1 MNILVVGLGL
11 IGGSFCK
18 ALSDKTAHTIWGYDR
33 DKNVLEQALDF
44 GCISLAVNENEFN
57 NADMVIV
64 CLHPLASRSFM
75 ETNIPKFKS
84 NCIVFD
90 VCGIKGQMVSDITDL
105 ALQYNIHYV
114 GTHPMAG
121 KEHSGF
127 EFSDKDLFNNANFIV
142 TPIDKTNANA
152 LEIVITLAKQIG
164 FGQIIETNPFE
175 HDNIIA
181 YTSQLA
187 HIVSSAYVK
196 SPTLLKEKG
205 FSGGSFQDMT
215 RIATLNEDM
224 WTNLFLLNR
233 DSLIFEI
240 DTLTNNLT
248 RYRDAISENNS
259 DKLKELLRESR
270 ILKEDNVKGII

>member
-33 DKNVLEQALDF
+33 DKNVLEQALNF
-44 GCISLAVNENEFN
+44 GCISSAVNENEFN

-90 VCGIKGQMVSDITDL
+90 VCGIKGQMVSDITDV

>member
-33 DKNVLEQALDF
+33 DKNVLEQALNF
-44 GCISLAVNENEFN
+44 GCISSAVNENEFN

-175 HDNIIA
+175 
-181 YTSQLA
+181 
-187 HIVSSAYVK
+187 
-196 SPTLLKEKG
+196 
-205 FSGGSFQDMT
+205 
-215 RIATLNEDM
+215 
-224 WTNLFLLNR
+224 
-233 DSLIFEI
+233 
-240 DTLTNNLT
+240 
-248 RYRDAISENNS
+248 
-259 DKLKELLRESR
+259 
-270 ILKEDNVKGII
+270 

>member
-44 GCISLAVNENEFN
+44 GCISSAVNENEFN

-90 VCGIKGQMVSDITDL
+90 VCGIKGQMVSDITDV

>member
-44 GCISLAVNENEFN
+44 GCISSAVNENEFN

-105 ALQYNIHYV
+105 ALQYNMYYV

-152 LEIVITLAKQIG
+152 LEIIITLAEQIG

-233 DSLIFEI
+233 DSLVFEI
-240 DTLTNNLT
+240 DTLTNNLS

>member
-1 MNILVVGLGL
+1 ML
-11 IGGSFCK
+11 F
-18 ALSDKTAHTIWGYDR
+18 R
-33 DKNVLEQALDF
+33 
-44 GCISLAVNENEFN
+44 IS
-57 NADMVIV
+57 
-64 CLHPLASRSFM
+64 
-75 ETNIPKFKS
+75 
-84 NCIVFD
+84 
-90 VCGIKGQMVSDITDL
+90 
-105 ALQYNIHYV
+105 
-114 GTHPMAG
+114 
-121 KEHSGF
+121 
-127 EFSDKDLFNNANFIV
+127 
-142 TPIDKTNANA
+142 
-152 LEIVITLAKQIG
+152 
-164 FGQIIETNPFE
+164 
-175 HDNIIA
+175 

>member
-11 IGGSFCK
+11 IGGSICK
-18 ALSDKTAHTIWGYDR
+18 ALSDKTTHALWGYDR
-33 DKNVLEQALDF
+33 DKNVLKQALDF
-44 GCISLAVNENEFN
+44 GCISSAVSENEFS

-64 CLHPLASRSFM
+64 CLHPVASRSFM

-105 ALQYNIHYV
+105 ALQYNVHYI

-127 EFSDKDLFNNANFIV
+127 EFSDKDLFNGANFII
-142 TPIDKTNANA
+142 TPIDKTNSNA
-152 LEIVITLAKQIG
+152 LEIVITLAEQIG
-164 FGQIIETNPFE
+164 FGQIIKTDPFE

-196 SPTLLKEKG
+196 SPTLEKEKG

-233 DSLIFEI
+233 VSLIFEI

-248 RYRDAISENNS
+248 RYRDAISGNDSDKLRELLRDSRILNENNS
-259 DKLKELLRESR
+259 QKTL
-270 ILKEDNVKGII
+270 

>member
-1 MNILVVGLGL
+1 MNILVIGLGL
-11 IGGSFCK
+11 IGGSICK
-18 ALSDKTAHTIWGYDR
+18 ALSDRTSHAIWGYDR
-33 DKNVLEQALDF
+33 DKNTLEQALDF
-44 GCISLAVNENEFN
+44 GCISSAVSENEFS

-127 EFSDKDLFNNANFIV
+127 EFSDKDLFNGANFIV
-142 TPIDKTNANA
+142 TPIDKTDSDA
-152 LEIVITLAKQIG
+152 LEIVITLAEQIG
-164 FGQIIETNPFE
+164 FGQIIKTDPFE

-196 SPTLLKEKG
+196 SPTLEKEKG

-248 RYRDAISENNS
+248 LYRDAISENDSN
-259 DKLKELLRESR
+259 KLRELLRDSR
-270 ILKEDNVKGII
+270 ILNENNSQNTL

>member
-1 MNILVVGLGL
+1 MNILVIGLGL
-11 IGGSFCK
+11 IGGSICK
-18 ALSDKTAHTIWGYDR
+18 ALSDRTSHAIWGYDR
-33 DKNVLEQALDF
+33 DKNTLEQALDF
-44 GCISLAVNENEFN
+44 GCISSAVSENEFS

-142 TPIDKTNANA
+142 TPIDKTNSNA
-152 LEIVITLAKQIG
+152 LEIVITLAEQIG
-164 FGQIIETNPFE
+164 FGQIIKTDPFE

-196 SPTLLKEKG
+196 SPTLEKERG

-248 RYRDAISENNS
+248 LYRDAISENDSN
-259 DKLKELLRESR
+259 KLRELLRDSR
-270 ILKEDNVKGII
+270 ILNENNSQNTL

>member
-33 DKNVLEQALDF
+33 DKNVLEQALNF
-44 GCISLAVNENEFN
+44 GCISSAVNENEFN

-233 DSLIFEI
+233 DSLVFEI
-240 DTLTNNLT
+240 DTLTNNLS